1 MSFNIA
7 IVVSRFNEEY
17 TEALL
22 QSTLAELGGHNVAV
36 IRVPGAFE
44 IPLQV
49 QRAART
55 KKFDAVIALGIIWQG
70 QTSHAAEIGRAV
82 TDALMQ
88 VSLETSVPVIDQV
101 LGIKSDA
108 EARARTMGKK
118 LNRGIEAAHAALEMA
133 AVNKSKISSL
143 KLKGR

>member
-1 MSFNIA
+1 MSLKIG

-22 QSTLAELGGHNVAV
+22 QSTLKELKGKAV
-36 IRVPGAFE
+36 TAVVRVPGAYE

-49 QRAART
+49 QRLARS
-55 KKFDAVIALGIIWQG
+55 KKFDAVIALGVIWQG
-70 QTSHAAEIGRAV
+70 QTSHAGEIGRAV
-82 TDALMQ
+82 TDSLMRI
-88 VSLETSVPVIDQV
+88 SLETSVPVIHQV

-133 AVNKSKISSL
+133 TVNRSKIIFQ
-143 KLKGR
+143 KGI